1 MPKSIGCTS
10 GAGCLVVCDW
20 LMGPFL
26 ADFQPRHFS
35 SLIATLG
42 SDRIDCAMDRP
53 MTVLHN
59 VRPAAAKAIA
69 QGVAGCMD
77 FDAGRTGYLFI
88 LASSETLGRIVAA
101 FH

>member
-1 MPKSIGCTS
+1 
-10 GAGCLVVCDW
+10 
-20 LMGPFL
+20 
-26 ADFQPRHFS
+26 
-35 SLIATLG
+35 
-42 SDRIDCAMDRP
+42 

-69 QGVAGCMD
+69 HGVAGCMD